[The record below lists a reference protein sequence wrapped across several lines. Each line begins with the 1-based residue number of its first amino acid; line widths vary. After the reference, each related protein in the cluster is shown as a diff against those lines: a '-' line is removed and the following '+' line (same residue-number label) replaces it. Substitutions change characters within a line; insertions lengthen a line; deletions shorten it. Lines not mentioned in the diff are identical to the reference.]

1 MGSGERWWTVN
12 IERTF
17 AVIFAVVFL
26 GLPLVAL
33 SNWLSMPISGVEHGV
48 LAFLLGIVYGILMIE
63 VLYVVR
69 RIWTGTWFEKDEDSV
84 L

>member
-1 MGSGERWWTVN
+1 MN

-26 GLPLVAL
+26 GVPLVAGTTIDEL
-33 SNWLSMPISGVEHGV
+33 SISSFVAGVG
-48 LAFLLGIVYGILMIE
+48 YGILMIE